1 MPYQARIYTV
11 LLLAMAIAWSLAIA
25 RDAPAGA
32 PQYLPIAAR
41 AEIGSRTIQLEVAR
55 TPSERALGLMLRPA
69 LEEDRG
75 MLFPIDPP
83 GPARMWM
90 KNVPVALDLVFIHQ
104 GRVVDLTEQVPPC
117 PDTPCPIYGPTD
129 QAVDQVIELR
139 AGRIAE
145 LGIRLGDEIRV
156 TDLSP

>member
-1 MPYQARIYTV
+1 
-11 LLLAMAIAWSLAIA
+11 
-25 RDAPAGA
+25 
-32 PQYLPIAAR
+32 
-41 AEIGSRTIQLEVAR
+41 
-55 TPSERALGLMLRPA
+55 
-69 LEEDRG
+69 
-75 MLFPIDPP
+75 
-83 GPARMWM
+83 M